1 LPTDKNLMRMVVI
14 EDVVVESPTVKTF
27 VFKDTLGSV
36 ARPGQFFM
44 VWIPRK
50 EELPLSVMISN
61 KKNYAAI
68 TIRKNGYGSTSLFN
82 KGSGDRIGIR
92 GPYGNSFSFDKTHKN
107 IIFLG
112 GGTGLVPLV
121 RLLYYIKKHQCRF
134 TFIIGAKTKSELFF
148 TELISKWA
156 EENNINL
163 LISTEDGSFG
173 KKGYPTD
180 ILRDFLLTH
189 NDIDIIYTC
198 GPEMMMKKAYDLAIK
213 NHVHIEASIER
224 YMKCGIGICSS
235 CCINDKLVCVDGTI
249 FNEINIQKLTEFG
262 VCYRNKSGILTKF

>member
-1 LPTDKNLMRMVVI
+1 MMRIVVI
-14 EDVVVESPTVKTF
+14 EDVIIESPTVKTF
-27 VFKDTLGSV
+27 VFKDFLGSV
-36 ARPGQFFM
+36 SKPGQFFM

-50 EELPLSVMISN
+50 EELPLSVMISD

-82 KGSGDRIGIR
+82 KGKGDKIGIR

-107 IIFLG
+107 IIILG

-121 RLLYYIKKHQCRF
+121 RLLSYIKENQCGF
-134 TFIIGAKTKSELFF
+134 TFIIGARTRSELFF
-148 TELISKWA
+148 TKLISKWA
-156 EENNINL
+156 EGKKIKV
-163 LISTEDGSFG
+163 LIATEDGSFG
-173 KKGYPTD
+173 TKGYPTD
-180 ILRDFLLTH
+180 ILRDFLQVH

-213 NHVHIEASIER
+213 NGVHIEASIER

-249 FNEINIQKLTEFG
+249 FNEIKIQKLTEFG
-262 VCYRNKSGILTKF
+262 VSYRNKSGILTNF